1 MKLLLSPHKTYTHKQ
16 LYIHV
21 TSVSGQIQKC
31 YIRGGR
37 GKGRGY
43 KGLSVKFRYN
53 FKYFIYNLFRLR
65 KLISFCKLRRREI
78 TGLLCPP
85 PHPNPSQHT
94 KSQQSHMSVTG
105 FSRRAGNRRFSPCT
119 KAYHAGCK
127 FWIHFIF
134 GTTLNVSTIETKRFL
149 SSARKC
155 SENAGYAVF
164 RGSMPPDPPRCSN
177 FSPYFNFISSYY
189 ATLGRT
195 LCKQSC
201 THFFT

>member
-1 MKLLLSPHKTYTHKQ
+1 MNYEHCSCKLLST
-16 LYIHV
+16 V
-21 TSVSGQIQKC
+21 
-31 YIRGGR
+31 
-37 GKGRGY
+37 
-43 KGLSVKFRYN
+43 
-53 FKYFIYNLFRLR
+53 
-65 KLISFCKLRRREI
+65 I
-78 TGLLCPP
+78 T
-85 PHPNPSQHT
+85 
-94 KSQQSHMSVTG
+94 TG
-105 FSRRAGNRRFSPCT
+105 FSRRAGDRRFSPCT

-149 SSARKC
+149 LSARKC

-195 LCKQSC
+195 LHKNCSYELC
-201 THFFT
+201 SDNEEYSNYNLGSDHEDCSSNLD

>member
-1 MKLLLSPHKTYTHKQ
+1 MTLIK
-16 LYIHV
+16 YIHWV
-21 TSVSGQIQKC
+21 ALHLDKLQFTILAK
-31 YIRGGR
+31 R
-37 GKGRGY
+37 
-43 KGLSVKFRYN
+43 
-53 FKYFIYNLFRLR
+53 IYDYTF
-65 KLISFCKLRRREI
+65 S
-78 TGLLCPP
+78 
-85 PHPNPSQHT
+85 
-94 KSQQSHMSVTG
+94 G
-105 FSRRAGNRRFSPCT
+105 FSRRAGDRRFSPCT

-149 SSARKC
+149 LSARKC

-195 LCKQSC
+195 L
-201 THFFT
+201 HFRKLQKSKVQIHS

>member
-1 MKLLLSPHKTYTHKQ
+1 M
-16 LYIHV
+16 
-21 TSVSGQIQKC
+21 TS
-31 YIRGGR
+31 
-37 GKGRGY
+37 
-43 KGLSVKFRYN
+43 F
-53 FKYFIYNLFRLR
+53 
-65 KLISFCKLRRREI
+65 
-78 TGLLCPP
+78 PP
-85 PHPNPSQHT
+85 PQI
-94 KSQQSHMSVTG
+94 SVFLVFSSYFSG
-105 FSRRAGNRRFSPCT
+105 FSRRAGDRQFSPCT

-149 SSARKC
+149 LSARKC

-195 LCKQSC
+195 LIFVQKANTAKNS
-201 THFFT
+201 